1 MHFGIGFV
9 KNIPV
14 LKGFGLFFVTNRYQN
29 LSLGTVSFGLGWSRM
44 ISGLFWKSLGLAN
57 FFLGIGETSLGI
69 GLTYLGLGETSL
81 GYLSGSLGLVSV
93 SADLQKWSRRRCLE
107 TSMSKPMIGL

>member
-1 MHFGIGFV
+1 
-9 KNIPV
+9 
-14 LKGFGLFFVTNRYQN
+14 
-29 LSLGTVSFGLGWSRM
+29 M

-93 SADLQKWSRRRCLE
+93 SADLQKWSRRRCLIRTGLGE
-107 TSMSKPMIGL
+107 LGKCVSVRNSGSAGSKVSNFSLNACLCLEKVAQIRDITTGQFFFV